1 MQVSVILGGLAI
13 VGVPCLHL
21 WSLHLGG
28 LAKIAGTLMIIR
40 LLLLLLLLL
49 LMVRAT
55 ICSVFITCQLL
66 SNALYMQFSATP

>member
-1 MQVSVILGGLAI
+1 MQISVILGGLAM

-28 LAKIAGTLMIIR
+28 LSKIAGTLMIIR
-40 LLLLLLLLL
+40 LLLLLLL